1 MQEAIERL
9 RKQDEAKAAE
19 DAKRLAAIKQ
29 QFAEQQQVAADLA
42 AKVRAKQQEAL
53 KADSDARLK
62 ASIRAENAL
71 LSDEEFESVYPQ
83 LRIAE
88 LMRQSQ
94 EARQQ
99 IAQRTLHAFSV

>member
-1 MQEAIERL
+1 MQEVIERL

-29 QFAEQQQVAADLA
+29 RFAEQQQVAADLA
-42 AKVRAKQQEAL
+42 AKVRAKQQEAI
-53 KADSDARLK
+53 KAENEARLR
-62 ASIRAENAL
+62 SDIRSGYAL
-71 LSDEEFESVYPQ
+71 LTDAEFEEIYPQ

-99 IAQRTLHAFSV
+99 IAQQTHHAFST